1 MFWLWNRI
9 YEKRTLGKSGNLE
22 NAIVIGHNKIYN
34 KTLRFNDEFVR
45 HKIFDFLGD
54 IFLLG
59 KIING
64 KITAIKCEY
73 VINTELQQKYKI
85 I

>member
-1 MFWLWNRI
+1 MKKEDLA
-9 YEKRTLGKSGNLE
+9 KSGNLE

-34 KTLRFNDEFVR
+34 KTLRFNDEFLR
-45 HKIFDFLGD
+45 HKIFEILVD

-59 KIING
+59 KIIDW
-64 KITAIKCEY
+64 KITVVKCEY

>member
-1 MFWLWNRI
+1 MKKEDLV
-9 YEKRTLGKSGNLE
+9 KSGNLE

-34 KTLRFNDEFVR
+34 KTLRFNDKFVR

-54 IFLLG
+54 IFLLE

-64 KITAIKCEY
+64 KITVVKCEY
-73 VINTELQQKYKI
+73 VINTELHQKYKI